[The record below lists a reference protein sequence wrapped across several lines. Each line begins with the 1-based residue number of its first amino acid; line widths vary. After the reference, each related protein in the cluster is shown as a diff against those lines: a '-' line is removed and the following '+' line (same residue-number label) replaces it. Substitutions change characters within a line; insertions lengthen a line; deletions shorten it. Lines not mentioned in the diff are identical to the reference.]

1 MLPPKEPLGPSFTSA
16 SSPRTQ
22 SASTPNFPEAS
33 TLQETKSAHLHPPAS
48 AFPLNPSPCR
58 HAPQH
63 IKSWTP
69 AGTRA
74 GHASHLPQWWK
85 AAALRSLSAAQ
96 RPRLCTSGHSVPPST
111 SCPQDDPCSQHL
123 ASARGPR
130 LHPGTHPH
138 RPQPS
143 RHADQSHT
151 LSWILFA

>member
-58 HAPQH
+58 HYAPQH

-69 AGTRA
+69 GTRA
-74 GHASHLPQWWK
+74 EGTLPTFPSGGKQQ
-85 AAALRSLSAAQ
+85 LSDHYAAQ
-96 RPRLCTSGHSVPPST
+96 GSPL
-111 SCPQDDPCSQHL
+111 HL
-123 ASARGPR
+123 ASLCATIYFLSSGRPMLPASSVDAREPR

-143 RHADQSHT
+143 SPCR
-151 LSWILFA
+151 